1 VIIFGF
7 LPQIPEPKAVA
18 VPFSLPWRQAAV
30 KDQAGAAATA
40 RLAAFRGQLYSC
52 FTRRADALSELTDA
66 PGEPLMLGIDVTPL
80 ARPDAVFA
88 DEMVQVQ
95 VQVRGAGGDRC
106 LPGWPLSVLA
116 GLRWGSSSRVDAIEA
131 RRLRPGED
139 HAGATVAQVTG
150 LLAGLAATGRWREGG
165 PPPLVMPGAGYPA
178 TGFSHA
184 LAGQPVQVLA
194 RLRSDRVFYADPA
207 ERVPGQR
214 GAPRRHGQRF
224 ALADA
229 GSHHAPGA
237 GLARESARYGKVR
250 VRAWRACAR
259 RWIARAGGPAYPGDE
274 QLPIAAGTIQVTV
287 ERLPDGRKPP
297 GDPVA
302 VAPRAGRGGCG
313 SAVEGIPA
321 PVRSGALPPL
331 LQGLPGP

>member
-1 VIIFGF
+1 VHDALAGGRI
-7 LPQIPEPKAVA
+7 
-18 VPFSLPWRQAAV
+18 
-30 KDQAGAAATA
+30 GAAGLR
-40 RLAAFRGQLYSC
+40 RLQVAAM
-52 FTRRADALSELTDA
+52 AAPA
-66 PGEPLMLGIDVTPL
+66 PGDPLMLGIDVTPL

-88 DEMVQVQ
+88 DEMVQVQVQ

-259 RWIARAGGPAYPGDE
+259 RWIARAGGPAYPGGE